1 MGDET
6 KTADGRRR
14 WQRWT
19 EEQARAALGELTQ
32 SGVSLGKLYALQ
44 GPAFWKYGAS
54 SRMMRGHDGDR
65 SEVVGASR
73 RVARERQDG

>member
-1 MGDET
+1 MT
-6 KTADGRRR
+6 RAGRLFRSVPQVR
-14 WQRWT
+14 VR
-19 EEQARAALGELTQ
+19 EAIEKR
-32 SGVSLGKLYALQ
+32 YALH

-73 RVARERQDG
+73 RLAFEQPARKPFYLVSGGS